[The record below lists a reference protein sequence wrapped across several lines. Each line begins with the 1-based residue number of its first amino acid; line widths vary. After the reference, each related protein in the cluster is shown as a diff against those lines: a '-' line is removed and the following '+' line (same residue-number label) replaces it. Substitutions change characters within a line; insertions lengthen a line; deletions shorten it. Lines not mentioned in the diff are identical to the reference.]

1 MSAVFTPL
9 PQRQLGPWRV
19 SAIGLGAMPLSF
31 THMLTHRE
39 QAIATIHRTLNLGI
53 TLIDSANIYAPT
65 WDTIGH
71 NEELVAQALSLC
83 SGPADISNV
92 LVTTKGGITRG
103 EGETWTRDG
112 SASGLKAACE
122 VSMTALGV
130 TVIDLYQFH
139 RHDPR
144 ETYADQMRGLL
155 ALRDLGWVR
164 EVGVSNV
171 TLPELEVALEI
182 LGGPGSGGVVS
193 VQNEFSPR
201 YRENREVLDR
211 CTELGIAFLPW
222 SPLGGSDNAKNLD
235 SQFSEFAV
243 VAAEHD
249 STAQEITLAWLL
261 KLSPVVIPIPGATK
275 PVTIDSIV
283 RSLSIELTDSQFERL
298 SATKPIGES
307 FFPESEPRSPLR

>member
-1 MSAVFTPL
+1 M
-9 PQRQLGPWRV
+9 

-31 THMLTHRE
+31 THMVIHRE
-39 QAIATIHRTLNLGI
+39 QAIATIHRTLDLGI

-71 NEELVAQALSLC
+71 NEELIAQALSLYT
-83 SGPADISNV
+83 GAADISNV
-92 LVTTKGGITRG
+92 LITTKGGITRG

-112 SASGLKAACE
+112 SAAGLKAACE
-122 VSMTALGV
+122 ASMTALGV

-139 RHDPR
+139 RHDSR
-144 ETYADQMRGLL
+144 ETYTDQMRGVL

-171 TLPELEVALEI
+171 TLSELEVALEI
-182 LGGPGSGGVVS
+182 LGGPGKGGVVS

-201 YRENREVLDR
+201 YREDREVLDR

-222 SPLGGSDNAKNLD
+222 SPLGGSDNAKNFD
-235 SQFSEFAV
+235 SQYGEFAA

-283 RSLSIELTDSQFERL
+283 RSLNIELTDSQFERL
-298 SATKPIGES
+298 NATQPVGES
-307 FFPESEPRSPLR
+307 FYPESEPRSRLR

>member
-1 MSAVFTPL
+1 MSAALTPL
-9 PQRQLGPWRV
+9 PQRQLGPWQV

-39 QAIATIHRTLNLGI
+39 QAIATIHRTLDLGI

-71 NEELVAQALSLC
+71 NEELLAEALSLYT
-83 SGPADISNV
+83 GPADISNV
-92 LVTTKGGITRG
+92 LITTKGGITRG

-122 VSMTALGV
+122 ASMTALGV

-144 ETYADQMRGLL
+144 ETYADQMRAIL

-164 EVGVSNV
+164 EVGISNA

-182 LGGPGSGGVVS
+182 LGGPGAGGVVS

-201 YRENREVLDR
+201 YREDREVLDR

-235 SQFSEFAV
+235 SQFNEFAV
-243 VAAEHD
+243 VAAEHN

-275 PVTIDSIV
+275 PVTVDSIV

-298 SATKPIGES
+298 SATESIGES

>member
-1 MSAVFTPL
+1 MSAVVTPL
-9 PQRQLGPWRV
+9 PQRQIGPWQV

-31 THMLTHRE
+31 THMLAHRE
-39 QAIATIHRTLNLGI
+39 QAIATVHRALDLGI
-53 TLIDSANIYAPT
+53 TLIDSANVYAPT
-65 WDTIGH
+65 WDTVGH
-71 NEELVAQALSLC
+71 NEELLAEALSLYT
-83 SGPADISNV
+83 GPADISNIV
-92 LVTTKGGITRG
+92 LTTKGGITRG
-103 EGETWTRDG
+103 EGEMWTRDG
-112 SASGLKAACE
+112 SASGLKEACE
-122 VSMTALGV
+122 ASMTALGV

-144 ETYADQMRGLL
+144 ETYADQMRTIL

-164 EVGVSNV
+164 EVGISNA
-171 TLPELEVALEI
+171 TLSELEVALEI

-201 YRENREVLDR
+201 YREDREVLDR

-222 SPLGGSDNAKNLD
+222 SPLGGSDNAKDLD

-243 VAAEHD
+243 VAAEHE

-275 PVTIDSIV
+275 PVTVDSIV
-283 RSLSIELTDSQFERL
+283 RSLSIDLTDSQFERL
-298 SATKPIGES
+298 SATASIGES

>member
-1 MSAVFTPL
+1 MSAEITML
-9 PQRQLGPWRV
+9 TQRQLGPWQV
-19 SAIGLGAMPLSF
+19 SALGLGAMPLSF
-31 THMLTHRE
+31 THMLPHRE
-39 QAIATIHRTLNLGI
+39 QAIATIHRALDLGI
-53 TLIDSANIYAPT
+53 TFIDSSNIYAPT

-71 NEELVAQALSLC
+71 NEELIAQALSLYN
-83 SGPADISNV
+83 GPADTSSI

-112 SASGLKAACE
+112 SAAGLKAACE
-122 VSMTALGV
+122 ASMTALGV

-144 ETYADQMRGLL
+144 ETYTDQMKSVL
-155 ALRDLGWVR
+155 ALRELGWVR
-164 EVGVSNV
+164 EVGISNV

-193 VQNEFSPR
+193 VQNEYSPR
-201 YRENREVLDR
+201 YREDREVLDR

-222 SPLGGSDNAKNLD
+222 SPLGGSDNAKDLD
-235 SQFSEFAV
+235 SQFSEFGV

-249 STAQEITLAWLL
+249 ATAQEITLAWLL

-275 PVTIDSIV
+275 PVTVDSIV
-283 RSLSIELTDSQFERL
+283 RSLNIELTDSQFERL
-298 SATKPIGES
+298 SATKSIGES

>member
-1 MSAVFTPL
+1 
-9 PQRQLGPWRV
+9 
-19 SAIGLGAMPLSF
+19 MPLSH
-31 THMLTHRE
+31 THMLGHRE
-39 QAIATIHRTLNLGI
+39 QGIATIHRALDLGI
-53 TLIDSANIYAPT
+53 TFIDSANVYAPT
-65 WDTIGH
+65 WDTVGH
-71 NEELVAQALSLC
+71 NEALVAEALSLYT
-83 SGPADISNV
+83 GPADISSV

-112 SASGLKAACE
+112 SASGLKAACAA
-122 VSMTALGV
+122 SMTALGV

-144 ETYADQMRGLL
+144 ETYSDQMRGIA

-164 EVGVSNV
+164 EVGISNA
-171 TLPELEVALEI
+171 TLSELDIALEI

-201 YRENREVLDR
+201 FREDREVLDR

-222 SPLGGSDNAKNLD
+222 SPLGGADNAKTLD
-235 SQFSEFAV
+235 SQFSEFAA
-243 VAAEHD
+243 VAAEHNA
-249 STAQEITLAWLL
+249 TAQEVTLAWLL

-275 PVTIDSIV
+275 PVTVDSIV

-298 SATKPIGES
+298 SLTESLGKS

>member
-71 NEELVAQALSLC
+71 NEELVAQALSLY

-122 VSMTALGV
+122 ASMTALGV